1 MSRVLSCFL
10 ITYLPIPSTQS
21 DKRFEM
27 FLLTLL
33 AGLLRAVEAYD
44 RTLVITSRST
54 GGLSK
59 GFESRIQVAL
69 LYPFPDPANRRRI
82 WQSFFDVL
90 RSDDEPVDLDGIAAR
105 MDDLA
110 RHEMNGRQIRNAVM
124 TARRLAASEGAAVAW
139 AHLERALSV
148 ASEMTRPTSKI
159 PKVSQLQRGNVLTDF
174 DFESFLSSDN
184 S

>member
-1 MSRVLSCFL
+1 
-10 ITYLPIPSTQS
+10 
-21 DKRFEM
+21 M

-33 AGLLRAVEAYD
+33 PVLLGAVEDYD

-69 LYPFPDPANRRRI
+69 LYPFPDLASRRRI

-110 RHEMNGRQIRNAVM
+110 RHEINGRQIRNVVM

-139 AHLERALSV
+139 AHLQRALSV
-148 ASEMTRPTSKI
+148 ASEMTRPASEM
-159 PKVSQLQRGNVLTDF
+159 PKVSQMQRGNVLSDF
-174 DFESFLSSDN
+174 DFESFLPSDN